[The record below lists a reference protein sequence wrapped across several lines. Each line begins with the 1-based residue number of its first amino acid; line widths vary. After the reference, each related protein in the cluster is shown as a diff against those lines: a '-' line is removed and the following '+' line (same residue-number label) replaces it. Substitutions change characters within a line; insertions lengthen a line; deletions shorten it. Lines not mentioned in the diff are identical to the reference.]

1 MMQFLSM
8 VFGICS
14 FIFRVKWAIWVALI
28 LYLSSY
34 VNLRYCQEQKNFI
47 MNLSL
52 IMMAFFIIYFG
63 PKKGFKKPDKSDTPK
78 KYRREL
84 WTICSGAK
92 LSKLNNKS
100 YYKKL
105 SQISSEIPSWN
116 FSIQIEKDLNRSRY
130 RNDIQFM
137 NKTRR
142 ILNNFSVRSPTI
154 GYCQGFNFI
163 VEFILSVIDD
173 EVSKIYI

>member
-1 MMQFLSM
+1 MTKKDIQIL
-8 VFGICS
+8 
-14 FIFRVKWAIWVALI
+14 KAL
-28 LYLSSY
+28 LL
-34 VNLRYCQEQKNFI
+34 
-47 MNLSL
+47 
-52 IMMAFFIIYFG
+52 
-63 PKKGFKKPDKSDTPK
+63 SDTPK

-84 WTICSGAK
+84 WTICSVAK

-130 RNDIQFM
+130 KNDIQFM